1 MLLKFIGGDNSSLT
15 QKLEQEEYY
24 VNHYL
29 KKMINCSES
38 MVYNRIYLNMKE
50 IQIYKLIQYYNY
62 MYNIIQM
69 KFLQIILDLNNN
81 ETLIINQ
88 ILLFNKSFPDF
99 NFDEKQNEISSHN
112 ETIDKDLSE
121 ETEETIT
128 KTVNKFYNDYN
139 FLYLRHSGKH

>member
-1 MLLKFIGGDNSSLT
+1 MLLTFIGDTNSLT

-62 MYNIIQM
+62 IYNIIQV
-69 KFLQIILDLNNN
+69 KFLQITLDLNNN

-99 NFDEKQNEISSHN
+99 NFDEKQNETSLHN
-112 ETIDKDLSE
+112 ETIDKALSE
-121 ETEETIT
+121 EAEESIT
-128 KTVNKFYNDYN
+128 KTVNKFYYDYN
-139 FLYLRHSGKH
+139 IIYLRHSEKH